1 MLFVAIQPFT
11 WLNFNPC
18 RTIPDTAALIC
29 MPAIGVTDAPGDIP
43 ALIMNTLYAL
53 RRVNVASFANRKKER
68 KTRLALEKA
77 LYLHQSTDIDASFAS
92 F

>member
-11 WLNFNPC
+11 WLHFNPC

-29 MPAIGVTDAPGDIP
+29 MPAIGVTAAPRDVST
-43 ALIMNTLYAL
+43 LIMNTLYSL
-53 RRVNVASFANRKKER
+53 RQVNVVFFANRKKER

-77 LYLHQSTDIDASFAS
+77 LYLHQSTDIDSSFAS